1 WQLIAGTFERVTPPP
16 VDQWAI
22 TEWRSMDQIHWKYV
36 GALLTVRDM
45 PPGWQG
51 SVYSPSIREF
61 APGLWR
67 MVFTADGRGEL
78 DSRSAIWTA
87 VSIDREHW
95 QLERELLGT
104 STSNLYYAAL
114 DGDQLVFLRGDLGQ
128 FQRLSIATITLP

>member
-1 WQLIAGTFERVTPPP
+1 IYGPNPLEVRWGTSDGPRHAARV
-16 VDQWAI
+16 A
-22 TEWRSMDQIHWKYV
+22 
-36 GALLTVRDM
+36 
-45 PPGWQG
+45 G

-114 DGDQLVFLRGDLGQ
+114 EGDQLVFLRWDLGQ
-128 FQRLSIATITLP
+128 FQRLSIATITMP